1 MKLRWSSDVSRAWPA
16 AGLFLALAVI
26 AGPLPA
32 APPAETPPKPPL
44 GLPKVQW
51 PEDNPYSA
59 AKSELGRFLYFDT
72 RLSSDNTVS
81 CASCHAT
88 EKAFADG
95 APVSTGIGGQK
106 GARSAPT
113 VINRAYSTSQFW
125 DGRASSLEDQAKG
138 PIANPVEMTNEKSA
152 DAAHAAATRKLRGI
166 PGYVLQFDKVF
177 GPNGV
182 NIDNVAKAI
191 ATYERTVYSG
201 NAPYDQYNAG
211 NEKALSESQVRGM
224 NVFFNKAAC
233 DSCHLGFN
241 FTDGS
246 YVNIGIGMDKPKPDA
261 GRYDVSKKDEDI
273 GAFKTPTLRDIEH
286 TAPYMHDGSL
296 KTLEEVVDH
305 YNKGGI
311 RNAHLDQRMK
321 PLNLSPQD
329 KRDLVAF
336 MKALSGEGWQD
347 KTAPKE
353 FPK

>member
-1 MKLRWSSDVSRAWPA
+1 MKRRWRCVVSSAFSTTAV
-16 AGLFLALAVI
+16 LLALA
-26 AGPLPA
+26 ASPRGA
-32 APPAETPPKPPL
+32 AADPSSEAPPKPPL
-44 GLPKVQW
+44 GLPPVQW
-51 PEDNPYSA
+51 PEDNLYSA

-88 EKAFADG
+88 EKAFTDG

-106 GARSAPT
+106 GGRSAPT

-138 PIANPVEMTNEKSA
+138 PIANPIEMTNEKSA
-152 DAAHAAATRKLRGI
+152 EAAHAAAIGRLQAV
-166 PGYVLQFDKVF
+166 PGYVRQFDKVF
-177 GPNGV
+177 GQKSV

-201 NAPYDQYNAG
+201 NAPYDKYNAG
-211 NEKALSESQVRGM
+211 DKKALSESQVRGM

-246 YVNIGIGMDKPKPDA
+246 YVNIGIGTDKPKPDP
-261 GRYDVSKKDEDI
+261 GRYEISKKDEDI

-286 TAPYMHDGSL
+286 TGPYMHDGSL
-296 KTLEEVVDH
+296 NTLEAVVEH
-305 YNKGGI
+305 YDKGGLK
-311 RNAHLDQRMK
+311 NPHLDQRMK
-321 PLNLSPQD
+321 PLHLSPQD
-329 KRDLVAF
+329 KSDLVAF

-347 KTAPKE
+347 KTAPRE